1 MLKVFYNRQL
11 FCGRNVVENS
21 FGILSK
27 MLRELLQNTNL
38 NVFFFLDVV
47 CCYILHNLILNGKD
61 ENLESLMT
69 ELEVENHEQLTQ
81 VVRRVEK

>member
-1 MLKVFYNRQL
+1 
-11 FCGRNVVENS
+11 
-21 FGILSK
+21 
-27 MLRELLQNTNL
+27 
-38 NVFFFLDVV
+38 
-47 CCYILHNLILNGKD
+47 LILNGKD